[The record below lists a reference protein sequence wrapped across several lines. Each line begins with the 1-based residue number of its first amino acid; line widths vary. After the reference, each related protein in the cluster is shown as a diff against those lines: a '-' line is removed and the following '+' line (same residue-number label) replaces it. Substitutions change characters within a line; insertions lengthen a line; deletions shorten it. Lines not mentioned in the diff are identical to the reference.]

1 VVGSSLTP
9 RLQPDTLS
17 DPDIHAVYTPLKYVA
32 HPLAGSFS
40 LNLPRSCCNSDAWY
54 HAHLPHARAAANFS
68 LSSAV
73 TLVFHS
79 AEPSPGVF
87 TNFTFG
93 PVKLFSVETLR
104 PSKFGRLYRAALV
117 ACAYFSY
124 DGIAC
129 AAATA
134 RDICHSKYHGVY
146 DIVTGECSVY
156 QRLTSVCLKVHF
168 NPTSQ
173 AWELVPGPQQGC
185 TFVAGGWEAATY
197 TAGTLIHVWR
207 GVHGASDASHMWI
220 PVSTSAT
227 TSYNIAHGHESVP
240 FEDTTIVLRS
250 EFDPYLVGEQVTETT
265 YEC

>member
-1 VVGSSLTP
+1 M
-9 RLQPDTLS
+9 
-17 DPDIHAVYTPLKYVA
+17 
-32 HPLAGSFS
+32 
-40 LNLPRSCCNSDAWY
+40 
-54 HAHLPHARAAANFS
+54 
-68 LSSAV
+68 

-156 QRLTSVCLKVHF
+156 QRLTSVCLKAHF

-265 YEC
+265 YECLWLSCFMFHVVMIFLRGGLQAGLRPGRSTDASPRRIHACPRPHAVHQPHAVLLSSARHVQS